1 MEKGPEGFRE
11 STAARRPQTVDC
23 RLTVVHE
30 STTLRP
36 GDRAPDFSL
45 PTQRGEMRTL
55 ADYLANGPL
64 LLAFHR
70 GTW

>member
-1 MEKGPEGFRE
+1 M
-11 STAARRPQTVDC
+11 
-23 RLTVVHE
+23 LNE
-30 STTLRP
+30 STTLQI

-45 PTQRGEMRTL
+45 PDARGGVRTL
-55 ADYLANGPL
+55 AQYLANGPL

>member
-1 MEKGPEGFRE
+1 M
-11 STAARRPQTVDC
+11 
-23 RLTVVHE
+23 LNE
-30 STTLRP
+30 STTLQI

-45 PTQRGEMRTL
+45 PDPRGGMQTL
-55 ADYLANGPL
+55 AQYLANGPL